1 MTDSRIRSR
10 SGKQAKIVKR
20 RPGRAVGKGA
30 ATRVSTPVAASRKGS
45 DAGEGLRHPVVRLRA
60 RLQLTQAQFAPMLGV
75 SIRTLAALE
84 AGADPSEAVQRR
96 RVELDRLSAALSE
109 VLDSNA
115 IGAWLLRANVA
126 FGGSRPLELV
136 VRGEVDRLWAMVYE
150 LRAGVAS

>member
-1 MTDSRIRSR
+1 
-10 SGKQAKIVKR
+10 
-20 RPGRAVGKGA
+20 
-30 ATRVSTPVAASRKGS
+30 
-45 DAGEGLRHPVVRLRA
+45 
-60 RLQLTQAQFAPMLGV
+60 MLGV

-84 AGADPSEAVQRR
+84 AGADPREAVQRR

-109 VLDSNA
+109 VLDPNA